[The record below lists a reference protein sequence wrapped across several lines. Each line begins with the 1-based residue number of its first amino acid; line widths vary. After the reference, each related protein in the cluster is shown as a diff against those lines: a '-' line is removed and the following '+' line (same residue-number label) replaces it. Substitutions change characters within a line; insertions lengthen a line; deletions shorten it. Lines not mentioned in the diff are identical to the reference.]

1 MGPLLIE
8 SGLRRGLDKGG
19 ARRVQ
24 GLLVSCQESE
34 KFRRR
39 GDVREGV
46 KDAKLDGNRQEPR
59 SVIP

>member
-1 MGPLLIE
+1 
-8 SGLRRGLDKGG
+8 
-19 ARRVQ
+19 
-24 GLLVSCQESE
+24 LLVSCQELE

-39 GDVREGV
+39 GDVREVV